1 MLHAAVMTWNI
12 NGLQTSRVRG
22 LRAASPKGS
31 VETFRFGDVDVLMVY
46 EHKILAPF
54 VNLMSADPGLR
65 GSLLVATYHGV
76 VEYVVP
82 PIVLVDSSSPLP
94 LRRIGKEVK
103 RPPPDGS
110 AFRPSPATGVDDD
123 LPDSTLF
130 KVDVASSWYHDILI
144 FLSTGNFPIDLTPLE
159 KRRLLLKRKPFTLIG
174 EQLYKAGLDGILRRC
189 VAPHEVQDIL
199 ADAHEG
205 HIGGH
210 QSGPTT
216 AEKILQSGLWWPY
229 LFRDAIAFVKL
240 CDTCQRCAPK
250 PSRLANRPL
259 QVSMA
264 WLPYER
270 WGIDFVGPIT
280 PTAQPSGARYL
291 LVATDYATKWAEVA
305 PTKGCTAA
313 TVAKFLYQNIFCRFG
328 CPLEITSDQHTHF
341 VNDLLATMFHK
352 YQIFHRKSCS
362 YYPRANGQAESIN
375 KVLLMLLR
383 KTCYLHPTTWADAVL
398 GTTWAYRTSFKA
410 TIKHT
415 PFQLA
420 FGVEAIAPFEFISGS
435 VRVGSL
441 RVQNVGGD
449 VANTSSSCKG
459 VPTSSA
465 LKDNNSDNV
474 QTRTSATRNCNET
487 KPKKPLCS
495 KLDDK
500 ELDLLYD
507 PILDCYYDPKTNR
520 YYELK

>member
-1 MLHAAVMTWNI
+1 MADHM
-12 NGLQTSRVRG
+12 SRVE
-22 LRAASPKGS
+22 S
-31 VETFRFGDVDVLMVY
+31 
-46 EHKILAPF
+46 
-54 VNLMSADPGLR
+54 
-65 GSLLVATYHGV
+65 
-76 VEYVVP
+76 
-82 PIVLVDSSSPLP
+82 
-94 LRRIGKEVK
+94 GK
-103 RPPPDGS
+103 
-110 AFRPSPATGVDDD
+110 PATGVDDD
-123 LPDSTLF
+123 LPDNTLF

-144 FLSTGNFPIDLTPLE
+144 LLSTVNFPIDLTPLE
-159 KRRLLLKRKPFTLIG
+159 KRRLLLKSKPFTLIG
-174 EQLYKAGLDGILRRC
+174 GQLYKAGLDGILRRC
-189 VAPHEVQDIL
+189 LAPHEVQDIL

-229 LFRDAIAFVKL
+229 LFRDAIAFAKQ

-264 WLPYER
+264 WLPFER

-305 PTKGCTAA
+305 PTKDCTAA

-328 CPLEITSDQHTHF
+328 CPLEITSDQGTHF

-362 YYPRANGQAESIN
+362 YYPRANGQAESTN

-410 TIKHT
+410 TTKHT

-420 FGVEAIAPFEFISGS
+420 FGLEAIAPFEFINGS

-449 VANTSSSCKG
+449 VANTSRLAILEESRLRAALALSSEQLRRKAWHDRHLRKPRFTKGSLVMLYQAKFLKKAKKLLSIWQGPFKVQEVLPQGAVQLVTLEG
-459 VPTSSA
+459 VPLPLVNGSRITRKPSDSSSLSFLQILFPWA
-465 LKDNNSDNV
+465 
-474 QTRTSATRNCNET
+474 QTISSLSCN
-487 KPKKPLCS
+487 PMV
-495 KLDDK
+495 
-500 ELDLLYD
+500 LLF
-507 PILDCYYDPKTNR
+507 L
-520 YYELK
+520 L